1 MKINGLAADF
11 SIRLRIVRAAIVFIP
26 QYGVRVTL
34 LESPCFLALN
44 RCIPPR
50 YGDGF
55 GLTDEGLLRLS
66 SNRSDN
72 ENVIIGLFGMYGTMV
87 MTDSGMGDAIR
98 AALHAMLEESSD
110 PDALL
115 ARLEREGELWA
126 DKLAQG
132 AEAEEVMTLLAEAI
146 ANTRRATLDRGRH

>member
-1 MKINGLAADF
+1 
-11 SIRLRIVRAAIVFIP
+11 
-26 QYGVRVTL
+26 
-34 LESPCFLALN
+34 
-44 RCIPPR
+44 
-50 YGDGF
+50 
-55 GLTDEGLLRLS
+55 
-66 SNRSDN
+66 
-72 ENVIIGLFGMYGTMV
+72 MYGTMV

-98 AALHAMLEESSD
+98 AALHAMLEQSSD